1 MKASDL
7 YVVCKPNGPTDTWGG
22 DPPRQSY
29 VYAVDHDGKA
39 YACDL
44 ADALVTDHRGAI
56 QCLANVLVYHTGFG
70 IVSLADAIAQDQ
82 AAAVA
87 RATLSIAAG
96 LTACWPGVKE
106 DDPEGPRL
114 PLYHAVR
121 ATINVLHGKPPND
134 RPWTAE
140 EILQREC

>member
-7 YVVCKPNGPTDTWGG
+7 YVVCKPSGPTDMPGG

-44 ADALVTDHRGAI
+44 ADALVTDRRGAI
-56 QCLANVLVYHTGFG
+56 QCLANVMVYHTGFG
-70 IVSLADAIAQDQ
+70 VVSLADAITRDQ

-96 LTACWPGVKE
+96 LTACWPCVKE
-106 DDPEGPRL
+106 DDPAGPRR
-114 PLYHAVR
+114 PLYHAVQ
-121 ATINVLHGKPPND
+121 AAINALPGKPPDD

-140 EILQREC
+140 ETLQREG